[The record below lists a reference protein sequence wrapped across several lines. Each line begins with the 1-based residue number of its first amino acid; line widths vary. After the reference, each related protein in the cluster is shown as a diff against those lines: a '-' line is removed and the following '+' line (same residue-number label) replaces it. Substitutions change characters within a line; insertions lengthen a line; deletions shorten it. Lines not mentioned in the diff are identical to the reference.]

1 MITKGSKHMQPSFWE
16 QDAMLDADFIV
27 VGGGLL
33 GLQTALELR
42 ARRPHAA
49 IRVLER
55 GALPCGAS
63 SRNAGFACF
72 GSLTELLHDFA
83 TMGEDAAVELVAR
96 RWRGLQRLRARLG
109 DAAIGYEA
117 LGGFELL
124 FDADLPALER
134 LEQVNACL
142 KPVFGREP
150 FSVDMAALERAAF
163 GPRVRALVANP
174 LEGQLHSGLLMQ
186 SLARLA
192 AQQDI
197 QVHTGVTVD
206 ALEETG
212 DGVRVHVVQG
222 AAFRAAAV
230 ALCINGFSRDLL
242 PDAGIVPA
250 RGQVLV
256 TEPIPG
262 LPWRGCYHLD
272 RGYYYFRNVGER
284 VLLGGARHLC
294 MDAEATTELA
304 VTDTVQHALETLL
317 HDTILPG
324 RQVRIA
330 QRWAGIMGFSAD
342 KQPIARRVSE
352 RVALGFCCNGMGVA
366 LGAEVAVQTAQ
377 ILT

>member
-1 MITKGSKHMQPSFWE
+1 MQPSFWE

-42 ARRPHAA
+42 ARRPHAS

-55 GALPCGAS
+55 GVLPCGAS

-72 GSLTELLHDFA
+72 GSLTELLHDFDA
-83 TMGEDAAVELVAR
+83 MGEDAAVALVAQ

-124 FDADLPALER
+124 FEADLPALQR
-134 LEQVNACL
+134 LDHVNACL

-150 FSVDMAALERAAF
+150 FSVDAVALRRAAF
-163 GPRVRALVANP
+163 GPRAHALVVNP

-186 SLARLA
+186 ALGRLA

-197 QVHTGVTVD
+197 RLHTGVAVE

-212 DGVRVHVVQG
+212 GGVRVHVSQG
-222 AAFRAAAV
+222 VAFSTSCV

-294 MDAEATTELA
+294 MDQETTTELA
-304 VTDTVQHALETLL
+304 LTDTVQHALEALL
-317 HDTILPG
+317 HATVLPG
-324 RQVRIA
+324 RMVRIA

-342 KQPIARRVSE
+342 KQPIVRRVSE
-352 RVALGFCCNGMGVA
+352 RVVLGFCCNGMGVA
-366 LGAEVAVQTAQ
+366 LGPEVATQTAQ
-377 ILT
+377 LLT

>member
-1 MITKGSKHMQPSFWE
+1 MQPSFWE

-55 GALPCGAS
+55 GVVPCGAS
-63 SRNAGFACF
+63 SRNAGFVCF
-72 GSLTELLHDFA
+72 GSLTELLHDFD

-96 RWRGLQRLRARLG
+96 RWRGLQRLRGRLG
-109 DAAIGYEA
+109 DAAIGYVP

-124 FDADLPALER
+124 FDADLPALQR
-134 LEQVNACL
+134 LEYVNTRL
-142 KPVFGREP
+142 KPVFCRGP
-150 FSVDMAALERAAF
+150 FSIDKAALDRAAF
-163 GPRVRALVANP
+163 GPSARALVTNP
-174 LEGQLHSGLLMQ
+174 FEGQLHSGWLMRT
-186 SLARLA
+186 LARLA
-192 AQQDI
+192 RQQDI
-197 QVHTGVTVD
+197 QLHTGAAVT

-212 DGVRVHVVQG
+212 REVRVHVSQG
-222 AAFRAAAV
+222 VVFRAACV
-230 ALCINGFSRDLL
+230 ACCINGFSRDLL
-242 PDAGIVPA
+242 PDAGIAPA

-256 TEPIPG
+256 TEPVPG

-272 RGYYYFRNVGER
+272 RGFYYFRNVGER

-304 VTDTVQHALETLL
+304 LTDTVQHALEMLL
-317 HDTILPG
+317 HETILPG
-324 RQVRIA
+324 RKVRIE

-342 KQPIARRVSE
+342 KQPIARMVSE

-366 LGAEVAVQTAQ
+366 LAADVAVQAANL
-377 ILT
+377 LTTGRLQ